1 MRLYVAMFLV
11 GGVVIPI
18 ALHVVAAD
26 RMPWWPDTV
35 SMGIAFG
42 ACAIVM
48 VWKSR
53 ADRQMNRRL
62 RGMLKEWGTAIG
74 SHFGSH

>member
-1 MRLYVAMFLV
+1 MRLYVTMFLV
-11 GGVVIPI
+11 AGVVLPI
-18 ALHVVAAD
+18 AFHVVAAE

-53 ADRQMNRRL
+53 ADRDMNRRL
-62 RGMLKEWGTAIG
+62 RDMLKEWGTAVG

>member
-18 ALHVVAAD
+18 AFHVVAAD

-42 ACAIVM
+42 ACAVVM
-48 VWKSR
+48 AWKTR
-53 ADRQMNRRL
+53 ADREMNRRL
-62 RGMLKEWGTAIG
+62 WNVLKTWGTAIG
-74 SHFGSH
+74 SHFGSN